1 MLSKLQN
8 FSNRYG
14 LWILGVI
21 HFFGVLVISW
31 SNTDFWAS
39 FTPLNLLIATVFVFM
54 VATKMRS
61 LAIFFFI
68 SFLIG
73 YFAELLGTQT
83 GFPFG
88 NYQYLQNLGP
98 KIIEV
103 PLLIGVNWFLMA
115 YASRIWA
122 NRWLENHLAQ
132 ALLASLLMVFV
143 DFFIE
148 PISAI
153 LGFWQWENDIIPTE
167 NYFGWLGVSFLVQ
180 LLFPPSL
187 QGESNAIA
195 KWYLPMIFLFFLIL
209 NFTL

>member
-1 MLSKLQN
+1 MPELLKN
-8 FSNRYG
+8 FAEKYG
-14 LWILGVI
+14 LWVLGVV
-21 HFFGVLVISW
+21 HFFGILVISW

-39 FTPLNLLIATVFVFM
+39 FTPLNLLLSVALVFM

-61 LAIFFFI
+61 LGLFFLI
-68 SFLIG
+68 SFTIG
-73 YFAELLGTQT
+73 YLAELVGTQT

-98 KIIEV
+98 KLIAV
-103 PLLIGVNWFLMA
+103 PILIGVNWFLMA

-122 NRWLENHLAQ
+122 NRWLGNHLAQ
-132 ALLASLLMVFV
+132 ALLASLLMVGV

-148 PISAI
+148 PISAD
-153 LGFWQWENDIIPTE
+153 LGFWQWENDIIPME

-180 LLFPPSL
+180 LLFPSSL

-195 KWYLPMIFLFFLIL
+195 RWYLPMIFLFFLIL